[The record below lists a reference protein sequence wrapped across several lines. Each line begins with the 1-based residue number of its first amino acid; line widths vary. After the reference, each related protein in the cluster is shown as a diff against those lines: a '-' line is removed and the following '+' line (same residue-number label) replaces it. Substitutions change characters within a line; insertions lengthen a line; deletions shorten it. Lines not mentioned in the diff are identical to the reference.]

1 MTALCLKTERAEDS
15 MRKYWIIGGSV
26 VGGLV
31 VLAALAVL
39 VIPNLIP
46 QEVYRAE
53 IEKVAYQVT
62 GRKVTVTGR
71 IDVAVFPRIEARA
84 GASTIANPEGFAGT
98 DFASMKELRAAVALR
113 ATGFVRVPKRLP
125 AEQLTHWDAW

>member
-1 MTALCLKTERAEDS
+1 

-46 QEVYRAE
+46 QE
-53 IEKVAYQVT
+53 
-62 GRKVTVTGR
+62 
-71 IDVAVFPRIEARA
+71 
-84 GASTIANPEGFAGT
+84 
-98 DFASMKELRAAVALR
+98 
-113 ATGFVRVPKRLP
+113 
-125 AEQLTHWDAW
+125 